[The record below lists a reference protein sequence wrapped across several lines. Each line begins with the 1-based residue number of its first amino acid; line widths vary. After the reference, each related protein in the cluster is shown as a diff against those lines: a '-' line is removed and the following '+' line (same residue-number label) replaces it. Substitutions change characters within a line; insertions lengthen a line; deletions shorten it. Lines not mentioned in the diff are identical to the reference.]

1 LNNTATV
8 TVEYKEQPPVA
19 ENDNNSGNKPGE
31 NATINILNNDKI
43 SDLSKATLLNTT
55 VELIDP
61 KTELPATNPNQVE
74 VENEGIWTYNP
85 DSGQLT
91 FNPMNGFTTDPSPI
105 VYLLTEKLTGLKD
118 EANVVTDYVG
128 ANPVATND
136 FSSGHLPGSNATLN
150 VLTNDELSDGSHAT
164 SGNSTIVLID
174 PSTGNPT
181 TTPNELL
188 IENQGLWTYDPI
200 KGLITFDPK
209 LGFTIDPT
217 PIKYVLMENST
228 GLTDDATVSFDYEI
242 TNPIASNDSITG
254 ITPGNNAKINI
265 LLNDFLSDGS
275 AATTTNTTVHLID
288 PITGELSATPNE
300 VKVTGIGVWTYNQS
314 TGEISFDPVEGFTSS
329 PIPISY
335 NLGENGSGLNDV
347 AIIFIAYGVVAPS
360 AVNDSSNNNSPG
372 EEVSVSILAND
383 NLSDGSPALTK
394 NTEVALIDPTTSV
407 PSTQP
412 NIVIVEKQ
420 GTWLYNTSSG
430 LLTFTP
436 EKGFTSDPDPIT
448 YRLTEILTGLSDNA
462 EVSIY
467 YNKKQPFAENDS
479 SLDNPMGSMVT
490 IGILNNDSIS
500 DGSPALVS
508 NSKIELLDNSTGN
521 PGNDPYKL
529 VVPGEGIW
537 EYNPTNGI
545 LAFSQESN
553 VELNPTPIQYKLTE
567 VLTGLSDNAVVS
579 VTFQKIIIT
588 DPPVANDDNFI
599 AGDCK
604 PIVLDVLQNDYIPE
618 DGTTSLK
625 IVSNVNHGTLVLNI
639 DNSFTYTPER
649 GFEGTTNFEYQLCK
663 DSDSALCSDA
673 SVEINVYS
681 DTDCDEITD
690 IDDIDD
696 DNDGIVDFDE
706 GNGTIDTD
714 DDKIPDSFDIDSD
727 NDGISDNVEWQS
739 ETKYIEPSGKDLNR
753 NGLDDAYEAESS
765 DVVFVII
772 DTDSDKIPDYIDPDS
787 DNDNIPDSNEG
798 HDANFD
804 AIADLIP
811 TGFDS
816 DNDGLDDIYDI
827 IDGWN
832 NPENSVGS
840 NAYLQDYDND
850 GIRDWRDTDDDNDG
864 NPTTGPENKFSAT
877 SENVFVPNVFSPNGD
892 GIQDYFRIQNIE
904 KYPEA
909 KIEIYN
915 RWGKLVYELEN
926 YGNTDI
932 WGETDAWWNGYSN
945 NNLQFG
951 TEILPSATYFYILY
965 LNNGSDPQNGF
976 VYLSN

>member
-1 LNNTATV
+1 
-8 TVEYKEQPPVA
+8 
-19 ENDNNSGNKPGE
+19 
-31 NATINILNNDKI
+31 
-43 SDLSKATLLNTT
+43 
-55 VELIDP
+55 
-61 KTELPATNPNQVE
+61 
-74 VENEGIWTYNP
+74 
-85 DSGQLT
+85 
-91 FNPMNGFTTDPSPI
+91 
-105 VYLLTEKLTGLKD
+105 
-118 EANVVTDYVG
+118 
-128 ANPVATND
+128 
-136 FSSGHLPGSNATLN
+136 
-150 VLTNDELSDGSHAT
+150 
-164 SGNSTIVLID
+164 
-174 PSTGNPT
+174 
-181 TTPNELL
+181 
-188 IENQGLWTYDPI
+188 
-200 KGLITFDPK
+200 
-209 LGFTIDPT
+209 
-217 PIKYVLMENST
+217 
-228 GLTDDATVSFDYEI
+228 
-242 TNPIASNDSITG
+242 
-254 ITPGNNAKINI
+254 
-265 LLNDFLSDGS
+265 
-275 AATTTNTTVHLID
+275 
-288 PITGELSATPNE
+288 
-300 VKVTGIGVWTYNQS
+300 
-314 TGEISFDPVEGFTSS
+314 
-329 PIPISY
+329 
-335 NLGENGSGLNDV
+335 
-347 AIIFIAYGVVAPS
+347 
-360 AVNDSSNNNSPG
+360 
-372 EEVSVSILAND
+372 
-383 NLSDGSPALTK
+383 
-394 NTEVALIDPTTSV
+394 
-407 PSTQP
+407 
-412 NIVIVEKQ
+412 
-420 GTWLYNTSSG
+420 
-430 LLTFTP
+430 
-436 EKGFTSDPDPIT
+436 
-448 YRLTEILTGLSDNA
+448 
-462 EVSIY
+462 
-467 YNKKQPFAENDS
+467 
-479 SLDNPMGSMVT
+479 
-490 IGILNNDSIS
+490 
-500 DGSPALVS
+500 
-508 NSKIELLDNSTGN
+508 
-521 PGNDPYKL
+521 
-529 VVPGEGIW
+529 
-537 EYNPTNGI
+537 
-545 LAFSQESN
+545 
-553 VELNPTPIQYKLTE
+553 
-567 VLTGLSDNAVVS
+567 

-588 DPPVANDDNFI
+588 DPPVANDDIFI

-604 PIVLDVLQNDYIPE
+604 PKVIDVLQNDYIPE
-618 DGTTSLK
+618 DGTMSLK

-639 DNSFTYTPER
+639 DNSFTYIPER
-649 GFEGTTNFEYQLCK
+649 GFEGATNFVYQLCN

-673 SVEINVYS
+673 TVEINVYS
-681 DTDCDEITD
+681 DTDCDEIPD

-696 DNDGIVDFDE
+696 DNDGIVDLDE

-765 DVVFVII
+765 DVVFVIT